1 MSGPSRGKLW
11 AGAVALVAATAGA
24 TIAIDRALGH
34 ATAPSATNGQG
45 AHGDDHGAHGDDH
58 GDHEGEA
65 DRVELT
71 AEGRVN
77 AGIEVA
83 AAGPG
88 EVDMTLTLPGQVTL
102 NGEALAHVT
111 PRVGGIAREVKSRI
125 GDKVKRGDV
134 LALIDSRELSEIS
147 REARSSRERVKLAD
161 ANLTRIEKLYKEG
174 IVPEKEYLAAKQAYA
189 EAKIDEESAA
199 QSLATTG
206 TVGGG
211 TYRLV
216 APIDGTVIEKHITL
230 GEVVKDD
237 QPAFVVA
244 DLSTLWIDV
253 TIYSKDL
260 AWVAVGQPVR
270 VRAEGIKVP
279 AAGKISFLSATATG
293 EARTTSAR
301 VLLDNSSGVW
311 KAGLFVVADIAIE
324 RIKASVVVPE
334 EAVQALEGR
343 SVVFVEDG
351 DGFRAQ
357 PVKVGH
363 VGLDADGRARFVEIE
378 SGLVPGARYVSK
390 GAFTLKAELA
400 KGSAGHEH

>member
-1 MSGPSRGKLW
+1 MSGPSAAALW
-11 AGAVALVAATAGA
+11 AGAVALVATTAGA
-24 TIAIDRALGH
+24 TIAIDRAIDR
-34 ATAPSATNGQG
+34 ASARL
-45 AHGDDHGAHGDDH
+45 AHGDPEEHREHESAQGE
-58 GDHEGEA
+58 HEGEA
-65 DRVELT
+65 ERVELT
-71 AEGRVN
+71 PEGRAN
-77 AGIEVA
+77 AGIELA

-125 GDKVKRGDV
+125 GDRVKRGDV

-161 ANLTRIEKLYKEG
+161 ANLTRIAKLYEEG
-174 IVPEKEYLAAKQAYA
+174 IVPEKEYLTAKQAYA
-189 EAKIDEESAA
+189 EAKIQEESAA
-199 QSLATTG
+199 QMLATTG
-206 TVGGG
+206 TGGGG
-211 TYRLV
+211 TYKLV
-216 APIDGTVIEKHITL
+216 APLDGTVIEKHMTL
-230 GEVVKDD
+230 GEVIKDD
-237 QPAFVVA
+237 QPAFVIA
-244 DLSTLWIDV
+244 DLSTLWVDV

-270 VRAEGIKVP
+270 VRAEGIKLP

-301 VLLDNSSGVW
+301 VLLDNASGVW

-324 RIKASVVVPE
+324 RIEANVVVPE
-334 EAVQALEGR
+334 EAVQTIEGR

-363 VGLDADGRARFVEIE
+363 VGLDADGRAKFVEIE
-378 SGLVPGARYVSK
+378 SGLQPGSRYVSK
-390 GAFTLKAELA
+390 GSFTLKAELA

>member
-1 MSGPSRGKLW
+1 MSGPSPVALW
-11 AGAVALVAATAGA
+11 AGALALVATTAGA
-24 TIAIDRALGH
+24 TIAIDRAIDR
-34 ATAPSATNGQG
+34 ASARP
-45 AHGDDHGAHGDDH
+45 AHGDHEEHGEHESAQGE
-58 GDHEGEA
+58 HEGEA

-71 AEGRVN
+71 SEGRAN
-77 AGIEVA
+77 AGIELA

-88 EVDMTLTLPGQVTL
+88 EVDMTLTLPGQVTV

-125 GDKVKRGDV
+125 GDQVKRGDV

-174 IVPEKEYLAAKQAYA
+174 IVPEKEYLAAKQAYV
-189 EAKIDEESAA
+189 EAKIEEESAA
-199 QSLATTG
+199 QMLATTG
-206 TVGGG
+206 TGGGG
-211 TYRLV
+211 TYKLL

-230 GEVVKDD
+230 GEVVKDE
-237 QPAFVVA
+237 QPAFVIA

-270 VRAEGIKVP
+270 VRAEGIKTP

-311 KAGLFVVADIAIE
+311 KPGLFVVADIAIE
-324 RIKASVVVPE
+324 RIKANVVVPE
-334 EAVQALEGR
+334 EAVQTLEGK

-351 DGFRAQ
+351 DGFKAQ

-363 VGLDADGRARFVEIE
+363 VGLDADGRAKFVEIE
-378 SGLVPGARYVSK
+378 SGLQPGSRYVSK
-390 GAFTLKAELA
+390 GSFTLKAELA